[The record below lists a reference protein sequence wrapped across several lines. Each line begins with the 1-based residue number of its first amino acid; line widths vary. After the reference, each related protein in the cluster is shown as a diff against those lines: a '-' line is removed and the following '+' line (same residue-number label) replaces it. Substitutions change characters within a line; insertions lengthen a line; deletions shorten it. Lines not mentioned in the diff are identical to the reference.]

1 VEWIHMAQDRDRWRV
16 VVNAVMNLQFLAPKR
31 VIMNNKLTLLMCSV
45 LVLRLYI
52 YGKVTTGVIL
62 ATYPIFVNNYY
73 LLCVL

>member
-1 VEWIHMAQDRDRWRV
+1 
-16 VVNAVMNLQFLAPKR
+16 
-31 VIMNNKLTLLMCSV
+31 MNNKLTLLMCSV